1 MTTRLEKAL
10 TIGKFDWFELVT
22 VWYYSDDTETKWQV
36 ENNEW
41 FNNVMEFGSIW
52 TYFVNVK
59 ENKWFYVWNNYVEKF
74 MLSLLSEKETNKL
87 YNDWDSLMDVAK
99 KVFESNMTSFE
110 MMDTIEKALITF
122 DKTELFE
129 ALYKVTKEL
138 WAE

>member
-1 MTTRLEKAL
+1 MATRFEKAL
-10 TIGKFDWFELVT
+10 TIGRFDWFELVT
-22 VWYYSDDTETKWQV
+22 VWYYWDDTETKWQV

-41 FNNVMEFGSIW
+41 FNDVMEFWSIW

-59 ENKWFYVWNNYVEKF
+59 ENKWFYVWNNYIEKY

-87 YNDWDSLMDVAK
+87 YNDWDSLMDVSK

-122 DKTELFE
+122 DKNELFE